1 MRVSARGRHR
11 MNKTRVDMKLKP
23 WTILSSRLDQSYR
36 VFNLRTDH
44 ARSPR
49 TGESHDFFV
58 MESSPWVN
66 VIPLT
71 PRQDVVL
78 VRQYRHGTRDI
89 TLEIPGGL
97 VKDGDRPMD
106 AALRELREETGYAAV
121 SAVPLG
127 CVHPN
132 PAIQSNRCYTF
143 LAKDV
148 YPSGEQQQDE
158 KEDIEVVLQPLA
170 RIPHLIQEGVI
181 THALVIAAF
190 YRYYMEYAAGGK

>member
-1 MRVSARGRHR
+1 
-11 MNKTRVDMKLKP
+11 MKLKP
-23 WTILSSRLDQSYR
+23 WTLLDSRLDQSYR
-36 VFNLRTDH
+36 VFDLRTDH

-66 VIPLT
+66 IIPLT
-71 PRQDVVL
+71 PRRDVVL

-97 VKDGDRPMD
+97 VEDGDRPME
-106 AALRELREETGYAAV
+106 AALRELREETGYAAD

-132 PAIQSNRCYTF
+132 PAIQNNRCYTF
-143 LAKDV
+143 LARDV
-148 YPSGEQQQDE
+148 YLSGGQQQDE
-158 KEDIEVVLQPLA
+158 KEDIEVVLRPLA
-170 RIPHLIQEGVI
+170 EIPRLIREGVI